1 MKQKLFA
8 VLAALAVALGMA
20 GRCFAAQT
28 GSMRVSLG
36 REEEVTEGGSVT
48 IYPVGVPISGGY
60 RLLESFGGG
69 VVALEDV
76 YSVALAG
83 WLAEQADSGGTE
95 LLLDADGNAD
105 FTGLTEG
112 LYLLVQEEPAPGYYP
127 MAPFLVEIP
136 YLGMWEVEADPKEQ
150 RLGEPSPKT
159 GQSPA
164 PIAACGGLM
173 LSGLAIA
180 LLVRRRN
187 TMENGG

>member
-8 VLAALAVALGMA
+8 AIAALAVTLGMA
-20 GRCFAAQT
+20 GRCFATQT

-36 REEEVTEGGSVT
+36 REEEVTEGGSVA
-48 IYPVGVPISGGY
+48 IYQVGLPISGGY
-60 RLLESFGGG
+60 RLNEAFGGG

-76 YSVALAG
+76 YSVALAA
-83 WLAEQADSGGTE
+83 WLAEQADSGGTK

-112 LYLLVQEEPAPGYYP
+112 LYLLVQEEQVPGYYP

-136 YLGMWEVEADPKEQ
+136 YLGMWDVEADPKEQ

-159 GQSPA
+159 GQSSVL
-164 PIAACGGLM
+164 IVACGGLM

-180 LLVRRRN
+180 LLARQRN
-187 TMENGG
+187 TMENEG